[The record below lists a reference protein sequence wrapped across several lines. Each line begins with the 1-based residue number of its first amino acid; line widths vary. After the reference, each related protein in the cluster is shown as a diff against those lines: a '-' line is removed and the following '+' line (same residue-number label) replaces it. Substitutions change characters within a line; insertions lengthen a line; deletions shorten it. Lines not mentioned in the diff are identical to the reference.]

1 MNKETAKI
9 LIQKF
14 QEGILSDHE
23 NELLEKYLENDW
35 IQLEELEDLNAM
47 HQNLKLEETEV
58 PSKDLRKD
66 FYKNLEL
73 EKQGITSSNTSASNW
88 WNNIFSQNFA
98 KVNWGFGL
106 ATLLIGLLLGNLFQT
121 NSNDKIDVLAQQLQE
136 TQETMML
143 ALLGKESSRD
153 RLKAVKIT
161 HQMDDVS
168 NAVIE
173 AMLTTLNNDDN
184 VNVRLAA
191 VEGLSQYV
199 NNPIVREGLIKAIKN
214 QSAPMVQLA
223 LAELMVELQDKKSV
237 NEFQDLMNQEEMPSE
252 IKAEIKKKIKVLL

>member
-1 MNKETAKI
+1 MCI
-9 LIQKF
+9 R
-14 QEGILSDHE
+14 D
-23 NELLEKYLENDW
+23 
-35 IQLEELEDLNAM
+35 
-47 HQNLKLEETEV
+47 
-58 PSKDLRKD
+58 
-66 FYKNLEL
+66 
-73 EKQGITSSNTSASNW
+73 SSNTTTSNW

-106 ATLLIGLLLGNLFQT
+106 ATLLIGLFLGNLFQS
-121 NSNDKIDVLAQQLQE
+121 NSSNKIDVLAQQLQE

-143 ALLGKESSRD
+143 ALLEKESSRD

-173 AMLTTLNNDDN
+173 AMLATLNNDGN

-199 NNPIVREGLIKAIKN
+199 DNPMVREGLIKSIKN

-223 LAELMVELQDKKSV
+223 LAELMVELQDKQSV
-237 NEFQDLMNQEEMPSE
+237 NEFQDLMKQEEMPTE